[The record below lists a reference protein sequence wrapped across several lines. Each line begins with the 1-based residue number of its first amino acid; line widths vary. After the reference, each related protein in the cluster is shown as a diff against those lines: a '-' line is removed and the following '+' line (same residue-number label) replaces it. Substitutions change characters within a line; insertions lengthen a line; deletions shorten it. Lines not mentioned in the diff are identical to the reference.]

1 MAQVC
6 QAVQHAHQKGIIH
19 RDIKPTNV
27 LVTMHDDK
35 PVPKVIDFGVAKATN
50 VRLTERTLFTRFG
63 QMVGTPLYMSPE
75 QAEMSGLDID
85 TRSDIYSLGV
95 LLYELLTGTT
105 PFDQKRIREAAYE
118 ELLEI
123 IREEE
128 PPKPS
133 TRVSTLGEAASM
145 SSAHRKTDPR
155 RLSQFLRGEL
165 DWIVM
170 KALEKD
176 RTRRYE
182 TANAF
187 AADIQRYLN
196 DESVQACPPSAAYR
210 FRKFARRNKAAMVT
224 VGLVAGALIVGM
236 TLSVWQAYRA
246 TLAEKGLAKAHTKEM
261 HLRETAETDRDRAV
275 AAEEVARE
283 ARDRAETEADEK
295 RQLLY
300 ESDMMAA
307 LGAWENG
314 SISQM
319 IDLVERHRPEAGQED
334 LRGFEWRDLWRLCGR
349 KKMVSVLEH
358 TDVFLAMCFSPDGK
372 SLATSDVGGNI
383 ALWDV
388 STCTLRFQ
396 HQAYN
401 YPFTKIAFVPMVRL
415 WPRWGVFGERAASVW
430 ALNCGIPNPVN

>member
-1 MAQVC
+1 
-6 QAVQHAHQKGIIH
+6 
-19 RDIKPTNV
+19 
-27 LVTMHDDK
+27 
-35 PVPKVIDFGVAKATN
+35 
-50 VRLTERTLFTRFG
+50 
-63 QMVGTPLYMSPE
+63 
-75 QAEMSGLDID
+75 
-85 TRSDIYSLGV
+85 
-95 LLYELLTGTT
+95 
-105 PFDQKRIREAAYE
+105 
-118 ELLEI
+118 
-123 IREEE
+123 
-128 PPKPS
+128 
-133 TRVSTLGEAASM
+133 
-145 SSAHRKTDPR
+145 
-155 RLSQFLRGEL
+155 
-165 DWIVM
+165 M

-196 DESVQACPPSAAYR
+196 DEPVQACPPSAAYR

-334 LRGFEWRDLWRLCGR
+334 LRGFEWRYLWRLCGR

-401 YPFTKIAFVPMVRL
+401 YPFTKIAFAPDGQTL
-415 WPRWGVFGERAASVW
+415 ATLGSVW
-430 ALNCGIPNPVN
+430 GEGSFGMGIKLWDPQSGELKETIGGSGNPIVASDLSFSPDGRSVALACPAEIRLLDVVRRTFGNELKSPGLTPGVGCIRSVRSISGRHVPGQNGASLGFALGTITTPQWR